1 MELETFFEQ
10 FELLADAPNGV
21 QKLRELILQLA
32 VQGKLVPQ
40 DPNDEPASVLLE
52 RIEAEKKR
60 LVKEGKIKKSTNILP
75 IKTNEV
81 PFDLPRGWEWVRL
94 EKLCKVIT
102 KGSSPKW
109 QGVNYVDKGN
119 GILFITSENVRN
131 YSLNLEEP
139 KYVED
144 KFNEIEPRSILRRND
159 ILMNIV
165 GASIGRTAIYEHDE
179 IANINQAVCL
189 IRIVGQNRLVN
200 LKYLLSY
207 FNSALC
213 ISLMFDKQVDNARAN
228 LSMGNI
234 SKFVIPLAPYQEQS
248 RITQKVDRLMSLCDE
263 LEARQE
269 KRNKR
274 ILQLGEVATSQL
286 LTPSTPEAF
295 NHHWQGI
302 CDNFDLLYST
312 PENVSQLRQAI
323 LQLAVMGKLVP
334 QDANDEPASV
344 LLERIMEEKARLV
357 KEGKIKKE
365 KKLPPLDVDEM
376 PFELPEG
383 WEWVRLGQIIESLRY
398 GTSKKCSY
406 ESHGTPVLRIPNLHN
421 GRINREDLKF
431 TELSKNEFQE
441 LQLLKDDLLM
451 IRSNGSKSLVGRTA
465 VVDNQ
470 SEGNAYAGYL
480 VRIRIFL
487 PFVYSHY
494 LHLALETDCVRE
506 QIEIPVRTT
515 TGVKNINSTEIS
527 NLSLPLPPFEEQ
539 KRIIAKVDRLMSLC
553 DELEAKL
560 TQSISDREKLM
571 ETAVSQVLVA

>member
-1 MELETFFEQ
+1 MKIEPFFEQ
-10 FELLADAPNGV
+10 FELLTDAPNGV

-40 DPNDEPASVLLE
+40 NPDDEPASVLLE
-52 RIEAEKKR
+52 RIEEEKKR
-60 LVKEGKIKKSTNILP
+60 LVQEGKIKKSTNILP

-81 PFDLPRGWEWVRL
+81 PFELPRGWEWVRL
-94 EKLCKVIT
+94 EKLCEVIT

-119 GILFITSENVRN
+119 EILFITSENVRN

-165 GASIGRTAIYEHDE
+165 GASIGRTAIYEYDE

-248 RITQKVDRLMSLCDE
+248 RITQKVDRLMALCDE
-263 LEARQE
+263 LEARQQ
-269 KRNKR
+269 KRHDR

-286 LTPSTPEAF
+286 LTLSTPEAF
-295 NHHWQGI
+295 NQHWQSI

-334 QDANDEPASV
+334 QNPDDEPASV
-344 LLERIMEEKARLV
+344 LLERIRQEKARLV
-357 KEGKIKKE
+357 KDKRIQGSKN
-365 KKLPPLDVDEM
+365 LPPL
-376 PFELPEG
+376 
-383 WEWVRLGQIIESLRY
+383 
-398 GTSKKCSY
+398 K
-406 ESHGTPVLRIPNLHN
+406 
-421 GRINREDLKF
+421 
-431 TELSKNEFQE
+431 
-441 LQLLKDDLLM
+441 
-451 IRSNGSKSLVGRTA
+451 
-465 VVDNQ
+465 
-470 SEGNAYAGYL
+470 
-480 VRIRIFL
+480 
-487 PFVYSHY
+487 
-494 LHLALETDCVRE
+494 
-506 QIEIPVRTT
+506 QIEIPYQLPNNWIWTKIGQICGSIVPNRDKPKSFSGGFPWITLPDFEENKIELNKKESGLGLSESEVREFNARVIPCGSAIMSCVGRFGLAAVVTEDVVTNQQIHGFVIPAGLNSRYVAYLIKAQRAFLESTATSTT
-515 TGVKNINSTEIS
+515 IYYLNKTKCESIPF
-527 NLSLPLPPFEEQ
+527 PLPPTSEQ
-539 KRIIAKVDRLMSLC
+539 HRIVAKVDRLMALC

-560 TQSISDREKLM
+560 TQSISNREKLM
-571 ETAVSQVLVA
+571 ETAVSQVLAA